1 VVKFSTAVGRLG
13 SVAES
18 LSAAE
23 AWDGFIITDAYVF
36 GDLLNGPDSLD
47 AVSVAFVVDLPV
59 EEVPWHG
66 HPPAAEG
73 LARLLRLDKVPV
85 VRRWRP
91 AAWPVWNHEIVRAV
105 RFWSSSDG
113 TEDDA
118 LALLK
123 PMRFDRLSYVGPPD
137 REAYLNQLRVERDAS
152 RHHLHRVLDEYH
164 EREWQ
169 RDHRGFGWNPED
181 HLWWAAEAHLELDEA
196 IREELAD
203 RE

>member
-1 VVKFSTAVGRLG
+1 MKFSTAVGRLG

-23 AWDGFIITDAYVF
+23 AWDGFIITDAFVF
-36 GDLLNGPDSLD
+36 GELLNGPDSLD

-59 EEVPWHG
+59 AEVPWHA
-66 HPPAAEG
+66 HPPAAEALG
-73 LARLLRLDKVPV
+73 RLLRLDKVPV

-91 AAWPVWNHEIVRAV
+91 TGWPVWNHEISRAV
-105 RFWSSSDG
+105 RFWSSSEG
-113 TEDDA
+113 NEDDA

-123 PMRFDRLSYVGPPD
+123 QRRFEELTYVAPPD

-152 RHHLHRVLDEYH
+152 RHHLHRILDRYH
-164 EREWQ
+164 DREWQ
-169 RDHRGFGWNPED
+169 RDHRGFGWHPED